1 MEGWDAMLPGLPTL
15 AASHWV
21 VLAFKTLAALGFIWS
36 ANLVIL
42 YAC

>member
-1 MEGWDAMLPGLPTL
+1 MVVAMLPVLPTL
-15 AASHWV
+15 AGPHWFVLV
-21 VLAFKTLAALGFIWS
+21 VKTLAALGFICT

>member
-1 MEGWDAMLPGLPTL
+1 MAMLPGLPTL
-15 AASHWV
+15 AGSHWF
-21 VLAFKTLAALGFIWS
+21 VLVIKTLAALGFIWT